1 MSESIIVYKANDHLE
16 ASSCLSN
23 LIINEINKS
32 KKNSFT
38 IGLSGGSTPKITYS
52 LLKND
57 IQDLSKIIFW
67 TVDERW
73 VPRDDEYSNQK
84 MINSFFADSTAK
96 ILEVEYSGLSAERDA
111 NKYASKLENNITN
124 FDTVILGV
132 GEDGH
137 IASLFPDTVA
147 VNDTE
152 NFYVSNEVNILS
164 KWRVTAT
171 FKLLKEVDNVY
182 LLVTGNNKKEI
193 LKSIMNNGNTPAN
206 KLINERKKTILITD
220 QEI

>member
-152 NFYVSNEVNILS
+152 NFYVSNEVNIFS

-193 LKSIMNNGNTPAN
+193 LKSIMNNGNTSAN

>member
-67 TVDERW
+67 NVDERW

-84 MINSFFADSTAK
+84 MLNSIFADSTAK

-193 LKSIMNNGNTPAN
+193 LKSIMNNGNTSAN
-206 KLINERKKTILITD
+206 KLINERKKTILIYD

>member
-96 ILEVEYSGLSAERDA
+96 ILEVEYSGLSAEREA

-193 LKSIMNNGNTPAN
+193 LKSIMNNGNTSAN

>member
-147 VNDTE
+147 VNDKE

-193 LKSIMNNGNTPAN
+193 LKSIMNNGNTSAN

>member
-84 MINSFFADSTAK
+84 MLNSIFADSTAK

-111 NKYASKLENNITN
+111 NKYSSKLENNITN

-193 LKSIMNNGNTPAN
+193 LKSIMNNGNTSAN

>member
-32 KKNSFT
+32 NKNSFT

-84 MINSFFADSTAK
+84 MLNSIFADSTAK

-193 LKSIMNNGNTPAN
+193 LKSIMNNGNTSAN
-206 KLINERKKTILITD
+206 KLINERKKTRINR
-220 QEI
+220 

>member
-84 MINSFFADSTAK
+84 MLNSFFADSTAK

-124 FDTVILGV
+124 FDAVILGV

-147 VNDTE
+147 VNDIE

-193 LKSIMNNGNTPAN
+193 VKSIMNNGNTSAN

>member
-84 MINSFFADSTAK
+84 MLNSIFADSTAK

-147 VNDTE
+147 VNDIE

-193 LKSIMNNGNTPAN
+193 LKSIMNNGNTSAN

>member
-32 KKNSFT
+32 KKDSFT

-193 LKSIMNNGNTPAN
+193 LKSIMNNGNTSAN

>member
-84 MINSFFADSTAK
+84 MLNSFFADSAAK

-193 LKSIMNNGNTPAN
+193 LKSIMNNGNTSAN

>member
-84 MINSFFADSTAK
+84 MLNSIFADSTAK

-193 LKSIMNNGNTPAN
+193 LKSIMNNGNTSAN
-206 KLINERKKTILITD
+206 KLISERKKKILITD
-220 QEI
+220 KEI

>member
-193 LKSIMNNGNTPAN
+193 LKSIMNNGNTSAN

>member
-1 MSESIIVYKANDHLE
+1 
-16 ASSCLSN
+16 

-84 MINSFFADSTAK
+84 MLNSIFADSTAK

-193 LKSIMNNGNTPAN
+193 LKSIMNNGNTSAN

>member
-84 MINSFFADSTAK
+84 MLNSFFADSTAK

-111 NKYASKLENNITN
+111 NNYASKLENNITN

-193 LKSIMNNGNTPAN
+193 LKSIMNNGNTSAN

>member
-38 IGLSGGSTPKITYS
+38 IGLSGGSTPQITYS

-193 LKSIMNNGNTPAN
+193 LKSIMNNGNTSAN

>member
-84 MINSFFADSTAK
+84 MLNSIFADSTAK

-111 NKYASKLENNITN
+111 SKYASKLENNITN

-193 LKSIMNNGNTPAN
+193 LKSIMNNGNTSAN

>member
-84 MINSFFADSTAK
+84 MLNSFFADSTAK

-111 NKYASKLENNITN
+111 NKYAYKLEKNITN

-193 LKSIMNNGNTPAN
+193 LKSIMNNGNTSAN

>member
-84 MINSFFADSTAK
+84 MVNSIFADSTAK

-193 LKSIMNNGNTPAN
+193 LKSIMNNGNTSAN

>member
-84 MINSFFADSTAK
+84 MLNSIFADSTAK

-111 NKYASKLENNITN
+111 NIYASKLENNITN

-193 LKSIMNNGNTPAN
+193 LKSIMNNGNTSAN

>member
-73 VPRDDEYSNQK
+73 VPREDEYSNQK
-84 MINSFFADSTAK
+84 MLNSFFADSTAK
-96 ILEVEYSGLSAERDA
+96 ILEVDYSGLSAERDA
-111 NKYASKLENNITN
+111 NKYATKLEKNITN

-193 LKSIMNNGNTPAN
+193 LKSIMNNGNTSAN

>member
-1 MSESIIVYKANDHLE
+1 MSESLIVYKANDHLE

-84 MINSFFADSTAK
+84 MLNSIFADSTAK

-193 LKSIMNNGNTPAN
+193 LKSIMNNGNTSAN

>member
-84 MINSFFADSTAK
+84 MLNSFFADSTAK

-137 IASLFPDTVA
+137 IASLFPDTLA
-147 VNDTE
+147 VSDTE

-193 LKSIMNNGNTPAN
+193 LKSIMNNGNTSAN

>member
-84 MINSFFADSTAK
+84 MLNSFFADSTAK

-193 LKSIMNNGNTPAN
+193 LKSIMNNGNTSAN
-206 KLINERKKTILITD
+206 RLINERKKTILITD

>member
-73 VPRDDEYSNQK
+73 VNRDDEYSNQK
-84 MINSFFADSTAK
+84 MLNSIFADSTAK

-193 LKSIMNNGNTPAN
+193 LKSIMNNGNTSAN

>member
-124 FDTVILGV
+124 FETVILGV

-193 LKSIMNNGNTPAN
+193 LKSIMNNGNTSAN

>member
-1 MSESIIVYKANDHLE
+1 
-16 ASSCLSN
+16 

-84 MINSFFADSTAK
+84 MLNSFFADSTAK

-193 LKSIMNNGNTPAN
+193 LKSIMNNGNTSAN

>member
-84 MINSFFADSTAK
+84 MLNSIFADSTAK

-193 LKSIMNNGNTPAN
+193 LKSIMNNGNTSAN

>member
-84 MINSFFADSTAK
+84 MLNSIFADSTAK

-171 FKLLKEVDNVY
+171 FKLLNEVDNVY

-193 LKSIMNNGNTPAN
+193 LKSIMNNGNTSAN